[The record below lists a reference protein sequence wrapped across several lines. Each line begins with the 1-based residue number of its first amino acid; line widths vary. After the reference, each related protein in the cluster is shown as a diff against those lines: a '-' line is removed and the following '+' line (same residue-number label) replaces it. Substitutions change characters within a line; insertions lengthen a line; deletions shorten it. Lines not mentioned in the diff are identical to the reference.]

1 MRRVLLIGGV
11 CATGGGII
19 TSYINHFYEIYN
31 VCYMYVHVGKTKQGK
46 GKSLSHLIVYCRKF
60 SNRVT
65 QKNV

>member
-11 CATGGGII
+11 CATVGGII

-46 GKSLSHLIVYCRKF
+46 GKREKFKSPDSRKF